1 MGAVNR
7 KLTLTM
13 LFFGFFFAASWIGSI
28 LSLGEIPAN
37 VMPKL
42 SSGKVSS
49 HIGRLAIKSR
59 LMVFTKQSAS
69 TLNATILPSRF
80 FNIDWGTK
88 ESTTKTQTKPQIS
101 HQLSSIETSNN
112 RLCSAAAG
120 TFVEKQPLNNIGI
133 LQRAKII
140 EAGISDQDFLP
151 NRILRSLRSGLPPT
165 LQSFFRLPNFPGLRS
180 HPVTF
185 PVAVIQR
192 HESNYEVWVNNRQIA
207 HLPSQTQADAMQMR
221 LTKLLKSPNLD
232 ASQLKPG
239 LVDGVPSLMTGNRF
253 LFGIN
258 KEISQETT
266 RSSDVLAIEWVN
278 NLRMALQ
285 KPVLSLV
292 EGQLE
297 MYGLT
302 SSNQK
307 LSGLAS
313 WYGGYFHGRTTA
325 NGETYNQNEL
335 TVAHKSLPFNTYLQ
349 VTNLNTG
356 KPVIVRVNDRG
367 PFIPPRSL
375 DLSREASRC
384 INSETAGVVPYEAV
398 ILQPNQPKMTLNAAI
413 AIKNQVKNQKSAR
426 KLAVVSE
433 F

>member
-1 MGAVNR
+1 
-7 KLTLTM
+7 M
-13 LFFGFFFAASWIGSI
+13 LFFGFFFTASWIGSI
-28 LSLGEIPAN
+28 LSLGETLPPNAIA
-37 VMPKL
+37 KL
-42 SSGKVSS
+42 SSDRVSS
-49 HIGRLAIKSR
+49 NLGRLTLKSR
-59 LMVFTKQSAS
+59 SLMVFTRQSTL

-88 ESTTKTQTKPQIS
+88 ESKSKAKTQTKTQIPNQVKVGIQATGS
-101 HQLSSIETSNN
+101 
-112 RLCSAAAG
+112 RLCPADRGLLA
-120 TFVEKQPLNNIGI
+120 EKQPANNIGI

-140 EAGISDQDFLP
+140 EASISDQDFLP
-151 NRILRSLRSGLPPT
+151 NRILQSLRSGLPPT
-165 LQSFFRLPNFPGLRS
+165 LQSFFRLPNFPGLRLR
-180 HPVTF
+180 PATL

-192 HESNYEVWVNNRQIA
+192 NESNYEVWVNNRTIA
-207 HLPSQTQADAMQMR
+207 NLPSHSQANAMQMR
-221 LTKLLKSPNLD
+221 LNKLLKSPNLD
-232 ASQLKPG
+232 ALQLKPG
-239 LVDGVPSLMTGNRF
+239 LVDGVPALMTGNRF
-253 LFGIN
+253 LFGID
-258 KEISQETT
+258 KEIPQKTT
-266 RSSDVLAIEWVN
+266 RSGDVLAIEWVN

-335 TVAHKSLPFNTYLQ
+335 TVAHKSLPFNTFLQ

-398 ILQPNQPKMTLNAAI
+398 ILQPNQPKMTLNAAMTI
-413 AIKNQVKNQKSAR
+413 KNQKSTR

>member
-1 MGAVNR
+1 
-7 KLTLTM
+7 M
-13 LFFGFFFAASWIGSI
+13 LFFGIFFAASWISSI
-28 LSLGEIPAN
+28 ASLLESLPAN
-37 VMPKL
+37 AVPKL
-42 SSGKVSS
+42 SSDQVSS
-49 HIGRLAIKSR
+49 NFGRLAIKSR
-59 LMVFTKQSAS
+59 SLMIFTKNSKV

-88 ESTTKTQTKPQIS
+88 ESKTKTEAKAPIFNKLKTATQVT
-101 HQLSSIETSNN
+101 NN
-112 RLCSAAAG
+112 RLCSTDGAISAK
-120 TFVEKQPLNNIGI
+120 KQPVSNIDI
-133 LQRAKII
+133 LEKAKII

-165 LQSFFRLPNFPGLRS
+165 LQSFFHLPNFPALRP
-180 HPVTF
+180 HRTTL

-192 HESNYEVWVNNRQIA
+192 HKSKYEVWVNNRQIA
-207 HLPSQTQADAMQMR
+207 NLPSQTQANAMQMR
-221 LTKLLKSPNLD
+221 LAKLLKSPNLD
-232 ASQLKPG
+232 ALLLKPG
-239 LVDGVPSLMTGNRF
+239 LVDGTPALMTGNRL
-253 LFGIN
+253 LFGID
-258 KEISQETT
+258 KEIPQQSS
-266 RSSDVLAIEWVN
+266 RSRDVLAIEWVN

-297 MYGLT
+297 MYGLA
-302 SSNQK
+302 SSNQR

-335 TVAHKSLPFNTYLQ
+335 TVAHKTLPFNTYLQ
-349 VTNLNTG
+349 VTNKNTG

-398 ILQPNQPKMTLNAAI
+398 ILQPNQPKMTLNAAM
-413 AIKNQVKNQKSAR
+413 AIKNQVKNRNSAR

>member
-1 MGAVNR
+1 
-7 KLTLTM
+7 M
-13 LFFGFFFAASWIGSI
+13 LFFGIFFAASWISSI
-28 LSLGEIPAN
+28 LSLVESLPAN

-42 SSGKVSS
+42 SSDKVSS
-49 HIGRLAIKSR
+49 NLGGLAIKSR
-59 LMVFTKQSAS
+59 SLIIFTQQS
-69 TLNATILPSRF
+69 TRPLNATILPSKF

-88 ESTTKTQTKPQIS
+88 ESKTKTQAKTQIIN
-101 HQLSSIETSNN
+101 QLQTSIQPRNH
-112 RLCSAAAG
+112 RLCPADEHSS
-120 TFVEKQPLNNIGI
+120 VEKKTANNTSI
-133 LQRAKII
+133 LQKAKLI
-140 EAGISDQDFLP
+140 EAGISDHAFLP
-151 NRILRSLRSGLPPT
+151 NRILQSLRSGLPPT
-165 LQSFFRLPNFPGLRS
+165 LQSFFNFPNFPGLRS
-180 HPVTF
+180 HPATL

-192 HESNYEVWVNNRQIA
+192 DESNYEVWVDKRQIA
-207 HLPSQTQADAMQMR
+207 NLSSQTQANAMQMR
-221 LTKLLKSPNLD
+221 LNKLLKSPNLD

-239 LVDGVPSLMTGNRF
+239 LVDGVPALMTGNRF

-258 KEISQETT
+258 KEISQKTT
-266 RSSDVLAIEWVN
+266 RSGDVLAIEWVN

-335 TVAHKSLPFNTYLQ
+335 TVAHKSLPFNTFLQ
-349 VTNLNTG
+349 VTNLKTA
-356 KPVIVRVNDRG
+356 KAVIVRVNDRG

-384 INSETAGVVPYEAV
+384 ISSETSGVVPYEAV
-398 ILQPNQPKMTLNAAI
+398 ILQPNQPKMTLNAAM
-413 AIKNQVKNQKSAR
+413 AIKNQVKNQDAAQ

>member
-1 MGAVNR
+1 MRQYYYQGCLTSIGGQRNQKQKLKQKLKFPMNLRLVCKNR
-7 KLTLTM
+7 
-13 LFFGFFFAASWIGSI
+13 
-28 LSLGEIPAN
+28 
-37 VMPKL
+37 
-42 SSGKVSS
+42 
-49 HIGRLAIKSR
+49 
-59 LMVFTKQSAS
+59 
-69 TLNATILPSRF
+69 
-80 FNIDWGTK
+80 
-88 ESTTKTQTKPQIS
+88 
-101 HQLSSIETSNN
+101 NN
-112 RLCSAAAG
+112 RLCSQVG
-120 TFVEKQPLNNIGI
+120 GVLVEKQTVNNIGI

-151 NRILRSLRSGLPPT
+151 NRILRYHLRSRSVSAGEWLPLASLRSGLPPT

-180 HPVTF
+180 HPATL

-192 HESNYEVWVNNRQIA
+192 NESNYEVWVNNRQIA
-207 HLPSQTQADAMQMR
+207 NLPSRTQANAMQVR

-239 LVDGVPSLMTGNRF
+239 LVDGLPALMTGNRF

-258 KEISQETT
+258 KEISQQTT
-266 RSSDVLAIEWVN
+266 RSGDVLAIEWVN
-278 NLRMALQ
+278 NLRIALQ

-349 VTNLNTG
+349 VTNLDTG
-356 KPVIVRVNDRG
+356 KPMK
-367 PFIPPRSL
+367 
-375 DLSREASRC
+375 C
-384 INSETAGVVPYEAV
+384 AG
-398 ILQPNQPKMTLNAAI
+398 K
-413 AIKNQVKNQKSAR
+413 
-426 KLAVVSE
+426 
-433 F
+433 

>member
-1 MGAVNR
+1 
-7 KLTLTM
+7 M
-13 LFFGFFFAASWIGSI
+13 LFFGFFAASWISSI
-28 LSLGEIPAN
+28 FSLGEIPAN

-49 HIGRLAIKSR
+49 HLGRLAIKSR
-59 LMVFTKQSAS
+59 SLMVFTKQSAS

-80 FNIDWGTK
+80 FNIDWGIK
-88 ESTTKTQTKPQIS
+88 ESKTKPQVS
-101 HQLSSIETSNN
+101 QQLSSSQTSNN
-112 RLCSAAAG
+112 RLCSAG
-120 TFVEKQPLNNIGI
+120 GETFVEKQSLNNIGI

-140 EAGISDQDFLP
+140 EDFLP

-180 HPVTF
+180 HPATL

-192 HESNYEVWVNNRQIA
+192 HESSYEVWVNNRQIA
-207 HLPSQTQADAMQMR
+207 NFPSQTQANAMQMR
-221 LTKLLKSPNLD
+221 LIKLLKSPNLD

-239 LVDGVPSLMTGNRF
+239 LVDGTPVLMTGNRF
-253 LFGIN
+253 LFRIN

-278 NLRMALQ
+278 NLRIALQ

-398 ILQPNQPKMTLNAAI
+398 ILQPNQPKMTLNAAM

>member
-1 MGAVNR
+1 
-7 KLTLTM
+7 M

-28 LSLGEIPAN
+28 LSLGESLPPN
-37 VMPKL
+37 MMTKL
-42 SSGKVSS
+42 SSDKVSS
-49 HIGRLAIKSR
+49 HFGRLAIKSR
-59 LMVFTKQSAS
+59 SLMVFTKQSAM

-88 ESTTKTQTKPQIS
+88 ESKTKTQTKTQIPNELKTGM
-101 HQLSSIETSNN
+101 QASNN
-112 RLCSAAAG
+112 RLCSQVG
-120 TFVEKQPLNNIGI
+120 GVLVEKQTVNNIDI

-185 PVAVIQR
+185 PVTVVQR

-207 HLPSQTQADAMQMR
+207 NLPSRTQANAMQVR

-239 LVDGVPSLMTGNRF
+239 LVDGVPALMTGNRF

-258 KEISQETT
+258 KEISQQTT
-266 RSSDVLAIEWVN
+266 RSGDVLAIEWVN

-398 ILQPNQPKMTLNAAI
+398 ILQPNQPKMTLNAAM
-413 AIKNQVKNQKSAR
+413 AIKNQKAAR